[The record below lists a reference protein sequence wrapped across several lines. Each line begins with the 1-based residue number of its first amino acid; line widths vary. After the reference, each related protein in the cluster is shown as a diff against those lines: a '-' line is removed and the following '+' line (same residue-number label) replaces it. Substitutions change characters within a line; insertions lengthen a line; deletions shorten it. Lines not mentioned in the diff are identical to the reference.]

1 MAKIKLKSVL
11 SVLVPLFLL
20 IVFAF
25 ALSFPQY
32 LLDVTVAPKSYE
44 GIGTE
49 IHVLKIA
56 LKDGAEK
63 TVSFDLKKVP
73 AGVAPGLCT
82 DEPGLTVVDRPF
94 RLAETEVTGELWD
107 AVRDSASSAFY
118 TLSDVPRSS
127 GDIHP
132 VEWVSWREAV
142 IFCNALS
149 VSLGFSPVYYRDSSF
164 TRPFRSA
171 AELASDDDHVFID
184 DSSNGFR
191 LPYSAEWELAAR
203 YIDGTEWTPG
213 GHPSGSPKPYYYDS
227 RSSFFAVYAMETS
240 RPVKS
245 LASNRL
251 GLYDMSGNV
260 WEWCF
265 DRFDW
270 RHPASAGSAA
280 ADPAAAEAARKRV
293 VRGGGWLG
301 TFYRIQIGGEFG
313 SLPDLESFGQGF
325 RIARSGW

>member
-11 SVLVPLFLL
+11 SVLVPLSLL

-32 LLDVTVAPKSYE
+32 LLDVTIAPKSYE

-49 IHVLKIA
+49 THVLKIS
-56 LKDGAEK
+56 LEDGADK
-63 TVSFDLKKVP
+63 TVTFDLKRVP

-82 DEPGLTVVDRPF
+82 DEPGLTVVDSPF

-107 AVRDSASSAFY
+107 AVRKSDSSAFFS
-118 TLSDVPRSS
+118 LSDVPRYT
-127 GDIHP
+127 GDKHP

-149 VSLGFSPVYYRDSSF
+149 VALGFSPVYYRDGSF

-171 AELASDDDHVFID
+171 AELASDDDRVFTD

-191 LPYSAEWELAAR
+191 LPGSAEWELAAR
-203 YIDGTEWTPG
+203 YIDGSEWTPG
-213 GHPSGSPKPYYYDS
+213 GHPSGSTHQYYFDS
-227 RSSFFAVYAMETS
+227 RSSFFAVYNRDS
-240 RPVKS
+240 SSPVKS

-260 WEWCF
+260 WEWCYE
-265 DRFDW
+265 RFDW
-270 RHPASAGSAA
+270 RHPVSAESAA

-293 VRGGGWLG
+293 VRGGSWRGN
-301 TFYRIQIGGEFG
+301 FYRIQIGGEFG
-313 SLPDLESFGQGF
+313 SLPDIESYGQGF